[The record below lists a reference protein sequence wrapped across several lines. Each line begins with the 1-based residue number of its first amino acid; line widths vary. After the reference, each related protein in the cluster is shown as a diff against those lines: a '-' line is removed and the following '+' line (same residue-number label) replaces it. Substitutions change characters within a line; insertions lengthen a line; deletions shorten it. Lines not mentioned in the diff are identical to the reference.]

1 MSNKTYQ
8 KAKKIISKNK
18 DLADFEGQKSVE
30 LIEKAEAAVGLQFTG
45 SYLDYLQTFGAG
57 NFGSEEVYGIIDE
70 DFEDSS
76 VPDAI
81 WYTLTLRKS
90 INLPAN
96 FLAIYDTGSDEIFC
110 LDFHSTDATGEPK
123 VVALDPTYALEDQT
137 LEIIAD
143 DFGDFLLELIEEEL
157 A

>member
-1 MSNKTYQ
+1 MSIKTYQ
-8 KAKKIISKNK
+8 KAKKIILKNK
-18 DLADFEGQKSVE
+18 DLADFEGQKSGE
-30 LIEKAEAAVGLQFTG
+30 LIAKAEAAVGLKFTG

-81 WYTLTLRKS
+81 WYTLNLRKS

-96 FLAIYDTGSDEIFC
+96 FLAMYYTGSDEVFC
-110 LDFHSTDATGEPK
+110 LDFNSTKATGESK
-123 VVALDPTYALEDQT
+123 VVALDSTYALEDQT
-137 LEIIAD
+137 LETIAN
-143 DFGDFLLELIEEEL
+143 DFGDFLLELVEEEL
-157 A
+157 E

>member
-1 MSNKTYQ
+1 MSNRTYK
-8 KAKKIISKNK
+8 KAKKIISKNE
-18 DLADFEGQKSVE
+18 DLADFEGEKSAA
-30 LIEKAEAAVGLQFTG
+30 LITKAEAAVSLKFTG

-90 INLPAN
+90 IGLPAN
-96 FLAIYDTGSDEIFC
+96 LRAIYDTAGEEIVC
-110 LDFHSTDATGEPK
+110 LDFQKMDATGEPK
-123 VVALDPTYALEDQT
+123 VVALDLGYALNDQT
-137 LEIIAD
+137 FEVIAD
-143 DFGDFLLELIEEEL
+143 DFGDFLLELVEEEL
-157 A
+157 E

>member
-1 MSNKTYQ
+1 MSSNSYQ
-8 KAKKIISKNK
+8 KAKKIIKKNK
-18 DLADFEGQKSVE
+18 DLADFEGKKSAD
-30 LIEKAEAAVGLQFTG
+30 LIAKAEAAVGQKFTG

-57 NFGSEEVYGIIDE
+57 NFGSEEVFGIIDE

-96 FLAIYDTGSDEIFC
+96 FLVIYDTGGDEIFC
-110 LDFHSTDATGEPK
+110 LDFNNTDAEGEPK
-123 VVALDPTYALEDQT
+123 VVTLDPAYALSDQT
-137 LEIIAD
+137 LEVIAD
-143 DFGDFLLELIEEEL
+143 DFGDFLLELVEEEL
-157 A
+157 E

>member
-1 MSNKTYQ
+1 MSTKTYQ
-8 KAKKIISKNK
+8 KAKKIILKNK
-18 DLADFEGQKSVE
+18 DLADFEGKKSAK
-30 LIEKAEAAVGLQFTG
+30 LITKAEAAVGLKFSG

-81 WYTLTLRKS
+81 WYTLNLRKS

-96 FLAIYDTGSDEIFC
+96 FLAIYDTGSEEIFC
-110 LDFHSTDATGEPK
+110 LDFQSTDAAGEPK
-123 VVALDPTYALEDQT
+123 VVALDLGYALDDQT
-137 LEIIAD
+137 IEVIAD
-143 DFGDFLLELIEEEL
+143 DFGDFLLELVEEEL
-157 A
+157 E